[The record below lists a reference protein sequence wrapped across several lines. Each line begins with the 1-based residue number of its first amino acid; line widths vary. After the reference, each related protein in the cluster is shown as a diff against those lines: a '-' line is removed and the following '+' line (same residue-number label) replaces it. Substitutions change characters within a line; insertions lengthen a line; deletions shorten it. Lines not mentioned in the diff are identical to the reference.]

1 MGEKLKVLMLNGSP
15 RGNGNIAL
23 AFKEM
28 EKIFAE
34 NDVEFENILLGRTDI
49 RGCIAC
55 ETCRKNKK
63 CVFDDIVNELAVKFE
78 SADGLVIGSP
88 VYYGSANGTLMSA
101 LQRLFYSTSFDKSFK
116 VGASVVSAR
125 RSGCTATFDE
135 LNKFFTLSNM
145 PVATSQYWNNIYGW
159 TPGEGDADDEGKQ
172 VMRELARNMVFLM
185 KSMVLGKKEG
195 LIPDREER
203 VWTNFTRPAINSEQN
218 DTTAEKEIT
227 EKETAEKAAAEITEE
242 DKAANGKTEEEK
254 TTEAAEEKVE
264 EKAAEENAEEK
275 TAEYPANQERDR
287 KRMLEPS
294 LACVY
299 AGPGMMNRDPAQF
312 MMVYAGPG
320 MMNGEKKLTGLQ
332 GIMSQGNK
340 NMMNMTAAAAPA
352 GSEWTCE
359 CGFRNNAKF
368 CTECG
373 RPRPAAPGGG
383 TVLV

>member
-28 EKIFAE
+28 EKVFE
-34 NDVEFENILLGRTDI
+34 ECDVEFENILLGKTDI

-78 SADGLVIGSP
+78 QADGLVIGSP
-88 VYYGSANGTLMSA
+88 VYYGSANGTLLSA

-116 VGASVVSAR
+116 VGAAVVSAR
-125 RSGCTATFDE
+125 RSGCTATFDI

-159 TPGEGDADDEGKQ
+159 EPGEGEVDDEGKQ
-172 VMRELARNMVFLM
+172 VMRVLARNMVFLM
-185 KSMVLGKKEG
+185 KSIALGKKENG
-195 LIPDREER
+195 LPDTEER
-203 VWTNFTRPAINSEQN
+203 VWTNFTRPGVFVKDEEA
-218 DTTAEKEIT
+218 D
-227 EKETAEKAAAEITEE
+227 AAA
-242 DKAANGKTEEEK
+242 A
-254 TTEAAEEKVE
+254 E
-264 EKAAEENAEEK
+264 EKAAEEKKVADATDKADE
-275 TAEYPANQERDR
+275 EYPANQKERKPMIPD
-287 KRMLEPS
+287 PA
-294 LACVY
+294 LAAVY
-299 AGPGMMNRDPAQF
+299 AGPVVRDPAQF

-320 MMNGEKKLTGLQ
+320 MMNKGIIPGGFADFKGL
-332 GIMSQGNK
+332 NAEPDA
-340 NMMNMTAAAAPA
+340 TPAP
-352 GSEWTCE
+352 SKEWTCA
-359 CGFRNNAKF
+359 CGCKNNAKF

-373 RPRPAAPGGG
+373 APRPGVMGGG